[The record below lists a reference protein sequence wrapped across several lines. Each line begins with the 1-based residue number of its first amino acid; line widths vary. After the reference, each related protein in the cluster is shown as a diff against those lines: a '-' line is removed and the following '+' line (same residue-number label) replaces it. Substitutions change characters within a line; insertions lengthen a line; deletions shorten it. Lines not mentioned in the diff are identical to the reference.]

1 MLRQATIE
9 RDDRGDDDHGADDR
23 GADDRGAALA
33 RDAAAL
39 AEDAR
44 SMRQWSKNFEV
55 AHDARLKRLETAQ
68 PSIIANAEGLQER
81 LQSVA
86 AQQARQAK
94 SLEEIVKGLMT
105 DTASLAK
112 RQRESE
118 ALLDSLRRTAGE
130 QHDALVKSSQ
140 VFADALSIPPPVTS
154 SQAVT
159 APPSAVA
166 TFPGY

>member
-1 MLRQATIE
+1 MSDLDGRTAEIGRRTAAVQAADARLQAALDSLRRESSDAT
-9 RDDRGDDDHGADDR
+9 
-23 GADDRGAALA
+23 AALA

-68 PSIIANAEGLQER
+68 PAMVANTEGLNER

-94 SLEEIVKGLMT
+94 SMEEIIKGLMT
-105 DTASLAK
+105 DTASML
-112 RQRESE
+112 SVMF
-118 ALLDSLRRTAGE
+118 TA
-130 QHDALVKSSQ
+130 
-140 VFADALSIPPPVTS
+140 T
-154 SQAVT
+154 
-159 APPSAVA
+159 
-166 TFPGY
+166 